1 MNDALLWILG
11 IIGLGA
17 LYWVLFGEKVQKT
30 MLENEDN
37 KSRNK

>member
-11 IIGLGA
+11 IMGLGA
-17 LYWVLFGEKVQKT
+17 LYWVLFGEKLNKK